1 MAGFGLQFLNGLGES
16 QDQGVAKNDLE
27 NKSFVSDDDFEVE
40 MIDDQDT
47 DVADKIAN
55 SPSETPYQEEKS
67 KIVTA
72 KNLLIFLA
80 GAATGLL
87 VRKLINKRK

>member
-16 QDQGVAKNDLE
+16 QDQGVQKVDLE
-27 NKSFVSDDDFEVE
+27 NKSFVSDADFEVE
-40 MIDDQDT
+40 RIEDDT
-47 DVADKIAN
+47 EELSVSTTSKT
-55 SPSETPYQEEKS
+55 ETPYQEEKS

-72 KNLLIFLA
+72 KILLIFLA

-87 VRKLINKRK
+87 VRKLLNKRK